1 MSTTTDELSKR
12 ARFLRNAA
20 PQAYQEFHAAFAAYA
35 GDATKILVE
44 TTENFQLYQ
53 GHAQQ
58 LRKLLLILDG
68 AKNG

>member
-1 MSTTTDELSKR
+1 MTTTDELTDR

-20 PQAYQEFHAAFAAYA
+20 PQAYFDFCTAFANYT
-35 GDATKILVE
+35 GQKFDVL
-44 TTENFQLYQ
+44 TEVAPDRLHQSI

-58 LRKLLLILDG
+58 CKKILQILEG

>member
-1 MSTTTDELSKR
+1 MSSTDELTQR

-20 PQAYQEFHAAFAAYA
+20 PQAYQDFHVAFAAYYKT
-35 GDATKILVE
+35 ATEILVASD
-44 TTENFQLYQ
+44 ENLQLYQ

-58 LRKLLLILDG
+58 LRKLLLILEG

>member
-1 MSTTTDELSKR
+1 MSSTDELIKR

-20 PQAYQEFHAAFAAYA
+20 PQPFQDFHAALAEYYRAS
-35 GDATKILVE
+35 TEILVV
-44 TTENFQLYQ
+44 TDENLQLYQ

-58 LRKLLLILDG
+58 LRKLLMVLEG